1 MTDNQYKEIIP
12 SPRCR
17 RDDFFDLIIKQFI
30 QRRKQL
36 GLSQADVDYRMGTA
50 DRLCSKWECGV
61 RIPTSFNFFCWA
73 QALEA
78 SLILIPEEG
87 AH

>member
-1 MTDNQYKEIIP
+1 MTNSQYKEIIP
-12 SPRCR
+12 SLHCR

-30 QRRKQL
+30 RRRKQL
-36 GLSQADVDYRMGTA
+36 GLSQAEVDYRMGTA

-61 RIPTSFNFFCWA
+61 RTPTSFNFFCWA

-78 SLILIPEEG
+78 NLILIPEEG